1 MEQIKKMVKK
11 VLLWAAVIVAVSALS
26 WLVYKQVK
34 LDKES
39 ADQAEQEDVKIIP
52 MLDVTE

>member
-1 MEQIKKMVKK
+1 MVKK

-26 WLVYKQVK
+26 WLVYKQIK

-39 ADQAEQEDVKIIP
+39 ADQAEPEDVKIIP